1 MNKNALKKF
10 AMEARERLI
19 EQVTLR
25 ADYYGLTEKLFKEG
39 KIAPSET
46 YTPPGSGELLTAGER
61 AQRDALHARM
71 KARGYDQAIEEGAY
85 TWFNRFIALKYMQ
98 EKGRLPVSC
107 RALPSERLSDGTLA
121 PPELVYRALEEERLE
136 GIDAERVLGYLENS
150 QTEALYK
157 YLLIALCNQ
166 LSEKLPRMFE
176 PINDYTELLFPDR
189 ILGEE
194 SVLGLLAEAP
204 ADSWEDIQVIGWLYQ
219 YYISERHDQIV
230 NINGGAIKK
239 DEIPPATCLYTTD
252 WVVRYMVE
260 NSLGRLYIEGL
271 LKGRTFESE
280 KHRIAEEKRLSGE
293 LGWAYYLPEAEQT
306 AEVRARLQQIERETN
321 PEKYTVLDPCMGS
334 GHILVYAFD
343 ALMTMY
349 RRAGYTD
356 REAVQSILERNLYG
370 LDIDERAAQLAY
382 FALMMRA
389 CDYDARFIRRAGPTP
404 QPHVQA
410 IYEAEQ
416 APDADWSP
424 AQRRAAQ
431 ALTEAF
437 ADAREYGSI
446 LRVDEATLRAAQSC
460 AFSGES
466 AAGEEMRD
474 MASQAVI
481 LAGQY
486 DAVIT
491 NPPYLNK
498 FDDKLKKFIQ
508 GNYADYKADL
518 FSVFM
523 YRNFGLCKA
532 GGYTAFMSPFVWMF
546 IKSYEALRQYI
557 LTQKSISSLIQM
569 EYSAFEEA
577 TVPICTFVLR
587 NVQADYSGTYLR
599 LSDFKGGMEVQRQK
613 VLEAQATPGCP
624 YRYTAQQDNFRKIP
638 GSPVAY
644 WVGER
649 FVEAFESGRNVGSY
663 AKAVKGLDTCD
674 NDRFVRQWEEVS
686 NQAIGF
692 HVCDIE
698 DTFKKRW
705 YPYTKGGG
713 FRRWYGFNEMVVDWR
728 NNGEELRNLRTPE
741 GRIKSRPQNTRF
753 YFKTGMVWSS
763 LTSYKL
769 SMRHMEHAIF
779 GGGGTA
785 MFCEKDELMTLGLL
799 NSSVG
804 ECYLSVLNPTIN
816 FLVSDIMSIPT
827 INETDKKET
836 IGSIVEQQ
844 VGISKQ
850 DWDSFE
856 TSWDFKKHPLV

>member
-71 KARGYDQAIEEGAY
+71 RARGYDQAIEEGAY

-219 YYISERHDQIV
+219 YY
-230 NINGGAIKK
+230 NTALK
-239 DEIPPATCLYTTD
+239 DETFELLKKNVKITKERVGAATQLFTPE
-252 WVVRYMVE
+252 WIVRYMVE
-260 NSLGRLYIEGL
+260 NSLGRLYIEGM

-460 AFSGES
+460 AFSDES
-466 AAGEEMRD
+466 AAGKEMRD

-644 WVGER
+644 WCSER
-649 FVEAFESGRNVGSY
+649 FFDSFDNNLLGEKVELVEGIHTRDNERFLRMWYEIDTAKSSLLHFSPAAKWY
-663 AKAVKGLDTCD
+663 AYNKGGL
-674 NDRFVRQWEEVS
+674 FRQWYGNNEYVVNWEENGRDIRS
-686 NQAIGF
+686 FPKASIGACTHF
-692 HVCDIE
+692 FERGI
-698 DTFKKRW
+698 TF
-705 YPYTKGGG
+705 TFLTSSINS
-713 FRRWYGFNEMVVDWR
+713 FRYS
-728 NNGEELRNLRTPE
+728 PE
-741 GRIKSRPQNTRF
+741 GFLYDMAGPCIYPNDATNQWYLLGLFVS
-753 YFKTGMVWSS
+753 
-763 LTSYKL
+763 KL
-769 SMRHMEHAIF
+769 SPF
-779 GGGGTA
+779 Y
-785 MFCEKDELMTLGLL
+785 L
-799 NSSVG
+799 NVI
-804 ECYLSVLNPTIN
+804 NPTLNMPLGDVKKFPVI
-816 FLVSDIMSIPT
+816 IREEEKPRI
-827 INETDKKET
+827 DKMVRD
-836 IGSIVEQQ
+836 SVA
-844 VGISKQ
+844 ISRT

-856 TSWDFKKHPLV
+856 TSWDFRKHPMI

>member
-1 MNKNALKKF
+1 
-10 AMEARERLI
+10 
-19 EQVTLR
+19 
-25 ADYYGLTEKLFKEG
+25 
-39 KIAPSET
+39 
-46 YTPPGSGELLTAGER
+46 
-61 AQRDALHARM
+61 
-71 KARGYDQAIEEGAY
+71 
-85 TWFNRFIALKYMQ
+85 
-98 EKGRLPVSC
+98 
-107 RALPSERLSDGTLA
+107 
-121 PPELVYRALEEERLE
+121 
-136 GIDAERVLGYLENS
+136 
-150 QTEALYK
+150 
-157 YLLIALCNQ
+157 
-166 LSEKLPRMFE
+166 
-176 PINDYTELLFPDR
+176 
-189 ILGEE
+189 
-194 SVLGLLAEAP
+194 
-204 ADSWEDIQVIGWLYQ
+204 
-219 YYISERHDQIV
+219 
-230 NINGGAIKK
+230 
-239 DEIPPATCLYTTD
+239 
-252 WVVRYMVE
+252 
-260 NSLGRLYIEGL
+260 
-271 LKGRTFESE
+271 
-280 KHRIAEEKRLSGE
+280 
-293 LGWAYYLPEAEQT
+293 
-306 AEVRARLQQIERETN
+306 
-321 PEKYTVLDPCMGS
+321 MGS

-343 ALMTMY
+343 ALMAMY

-356 REAVQSILERNLYG
+356 REAVQSILESNLYG
-370 LDIDERAAQLAY
+370 LDVDERAAQLAY

-446 LRVDEATLRAAQSC
+446 LRVDEATLQAAQSC
-460 AFSGES
+460 AFSGD
-466 AAGEEMRD
+466 GEADKEMRD

-523 YRNFGLCKA
+523 YRNFGLYKA

-649 FVEAFESGRNVGSY
+649 FVEAFERGKLLGTIADPRQ
-663 AKAVKGLDTCD
+663 GLATSD
-674 NDRFVRQWEEVS
+674 NDRFVRFWHEPSIARIVFTARNTEEALRLKAKWV
-686 NQAIGF
+686 
-692 HVCDIE
+692 
-698 DTFKKRW
+698 
-705 YPYTKGGG
+705 PYNKGGD
-713 FRRWYGFNEMVVDWR
+713 FRKWYGNNENVVNWEND
-728 NNGEELRNLRTPE
+728 GYEIKHIYDEKGKLR
-741 GRIKSRPQNTRF
+741 SRPQNTQY
-753 YFKTGMVWSS
+753 YFRESGSWSLISSKAAAFRYKPYGHVFDVSGMSFFS
-763 LTSYKL
+763 DDNLLYL
-769 SMRHMEHAIF
+769 
-779 GGGGTA
+779 
-785 MFCEKDELMTLGLL
+785 LGLC
-799 NSSVG
+799 NSN
-804 ECYLSVLNPTIN
+804 YAMDVLTIIAPTIN
-816 FLVSDIMSIPT
+816 FQCGDIAKIPVK
-827 INETDKKET
+827 IDRKAQVEEKVKEN
-836 IGSIVEQQ
+836 IA
-844 VGISKQ
+844 ISRS

-856 TSWDFKKHPLV
+856 TSWDFRKHPMI

>member
-1 MNKNALKKF
+1 M
-10 AMEARERLI
+10 I
-19 EQVTLR
+19 
-25 ADYYGLTEKLFKEG
+25 
-39 KIAPSET
+39 
-46 YTPPGSGELLTAGER
+46 
-61 AQRDALHARM
+61 
-71 KARGYDQAIEEGAY
+71 
-85 TWFNRFIALKYMQ
+85 
-98 EKGRLPVSC
+98 
-107 RALPSERLSDGTLA
+107 
-121 PPELVYRALEEERLE
+121 
-136 GIDAERVLGYLENS
+136 
-150 QTEALYK
+150 
-157 YLLIALCNQ
+157 
-166 LSEKLPRMFE
+166 
-176 PINDYTELLFPDR
+176 
-189 ILGEE
+189 
-194 SVLGLLAEAP
+194 
-204 ADSWEDIQVIGWLYQ
+204 
-219 YYISERHDQIV
+219 
-230 NINGGAIKK
+230 
-239 DEIPPATCLYTTD
+239 
-252 WVVRYMVE
+252 
-260 NSLGRLYIEGL
+260 
-271 LKGRTFESE
+271 
-280 KHRIAEEKRLSGE
+280 
-293 LGWAYYLPEAEQT
+293 
-306 AEVRARLQQIERETN
+306 
-321 PEKYTVLDPCMGS
+321 DPCMGS

-649 FVEAFESGRNVGSY
+649 FVEAFEKPTID
-663 AKAVKGLDTCD
+663 ADFKAIVKGIFTGD
-674 NDRFVRQWEEVS
+674 NARFLRLWSE
-686 NQAIGF
+686 
-692 HVCDIE
+692 IE
-698 DTFKKRW
+698 KGSFIQKW
-705 YPYTKGGG
+705 MPYSKGGNY
-713 FRRWYGFNEMVVDWR
+713 RKWYGNLEYVINWE
-728 NNGEELRNLRTPE
+728 NNGYELSQFSGSGL
-741 GRIKSRPQNTRF
+741 GASQ
-753 YFKTGMVWSS
+753 YFGMKTIVWTK
-763 LTSYKL
+763 LTSYKTGFRL
-769 SMRHMEHAIF
+769 NEDYVYFDDASPALVQKTRNENYAMEYYLAF
-779 GGGGTA
+779 
-785 MFCEKDELMTLGLL
+785 L
-799 NSSVG
+799 NSAVAAEMLNVLSPTLNYQCG
-804 ECYLSVLNPTIN
+804 EVRKLPIVHDNTVTVTRIA
-816 FLVSDIMSIPT
+816 
-827 INETDKKET
+827 KEN
-836 IGSIVEQQ
+836 VA
-844 VGISKQ
+844 ISRE

-856 TSWDFKKHPLV
+856 TSWDFKKHPMI

>member
-1 MNKNALKKF
+1 
-10 AMEARERLI
+10 
-19 EQVTLR
+19 
-25 ADYYGLTEKLFKEG
+25 
-39 KIAPSET
+39 
-46 YTPPGSGELLTAGER
+46 
-61 AQRDALHARM
+61 
-71 KARGYDQAIEEGAY
+71 
-85 TWFNRFIALKYMQ
+85 
-98 EKGRLPVSC
+98 
-107 RALPSERLSDGTLA
+107 
-121 PPELVYRALEEERLE
+121 
-136 GIDAERVLGYLENS
+136 
-150 QTEALYK
+150 
-157 YLLIALCNQ
+157 
-166 LSEKLPRMFE
+166 
-176 PINDYTELLFPDR
+176 
-189 ILGEE
+189 
-194 SVLGLLAEAP
+194 
-204 ADSWEDIQVIGWLYQ
+204 
-219 YYISERHDQIV
+219 
-230 NINGGAIKK
+230 
-239 DEIPPATCLYTTD
+239 
-252 WVVRYMVE
+252 
-260 NSLGRLYIEGL
+260 
-271 LKGRTFESE
+271 
-280 KHRIAEEKRLSGE
+280 
-293 LGWAYYLPEAEQT
+293 
-306 AEVRARLQQIERETN
+306 
-321 PEKYTVLDPCMGS
+321 MGS

-644 WVGER
+644 WVGETILKTFQFKKINSALQQQMRIITGDNGR
-649 FVEAFESGRNVGSY
+649 FLR
-663 AKAVKGLDTCD
+663 L
-674 NDRFVRQWEEVS
+674 WHEVS
-686 NQAIGF
+686 VKKMFRGNRWIPFSKGGKYRKWYGNLEYVLDYLDEGKDLKAYPGYGGGN
-692 HVCDIE
+692 E
-698 DTFKKRW
+698 SNYFKKGIVW
-705 YPYTKGGG
+705 TDISSANMS
-713 FRRWYGFNEMVVDWR
+713 FRYLPANCIAGAAGPM
-728 NNGEELRNLRTPE
+728 
-741 GRIKSRPQNTRF
+741 
-753 YFKTGMVWSS
+753 
-763 LTSYKL
+763 
-769 SMRHMEHAIF
+769 
-779 GGGGTA
+779 
-785 MFCEKDELMTLGLL
+785 LGLIDNRFSLFYLLGFL
-799 NSSVG
+799 NSKVSRQYADLL
-804 ECYLSVLNPTIN
+804 CPTIHYQWGDIQK
-816 FLVSDIMSIPT
+816 FPALLDDSKCKSVEDFVYPCVS
-827 INETDKKET
+827 
-836 IGSIVEQQ
+836 VE
-844 VGISKQ
+844 KT

-856 TSWDFKKHPLV
+856 TSWDFKKHPMI